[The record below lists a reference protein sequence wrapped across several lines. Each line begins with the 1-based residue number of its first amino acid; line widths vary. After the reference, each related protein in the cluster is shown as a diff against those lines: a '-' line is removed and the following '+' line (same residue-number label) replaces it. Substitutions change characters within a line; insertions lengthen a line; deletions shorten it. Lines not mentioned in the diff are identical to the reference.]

1 MDINNN
7 DTVETS
13 TWKSCCLQVDKNA
26 VKYVIQVATIGSLF
40 TVSLVMLIIDDNC
53 INQRNWASLLTL
65 SIGIICPSPK
75 MSS

>member
-26 VKYVIQVATIGSLF
+26 VKYVIQVATIGEF
-40 TVSLVMLIIDDNC
+40 IYGFPCHVNH
-53 INQRNWASLLTL
+53 R
-65 SIGIICPSPK
+65 
-75 MSS
+75 

>member
-26 VKYVIQVATIGSLF
+26 VKYVIQVSTIGSLF
-40 TVSLVMLIIDDNC
+40 AASLVIVDN
-53 INQRNWASLLTL
+53 
-65 SIGIICPSPK
+65 
-75 MSS
+75 